1 MKYDVFISYS
11 RKDYVNEHGEV
22 ISNSPVKSII
32 DFLDKEGI
40 SYWFDKDGIYSG
52 REFVEVIAN
61 AIVDSKMMIF
71 VSSNNSNNSLYT
83 TGEIFEAI
91 ENKKLIIPV
100 RIDDSQYNAKF
111 KLLIRPLDYI
121 DYTKVDALSDL
132 LRAINK
138 EKDIISEREEAEK
151 KKRKE
156 IEKRESKKLIKSEIE
171 ECVQEVHKLMSTRQ
185 LLVDRIYKK
194 LRDID
199 VTQKVCPICGSKSN
213 VENEYCQTCG
223 WYFVGLSCIED
234 FDEKINQ
241 SLLVIARSR
250 WEKIEEL
257 QTCIVDLKEQIR
269 VLESKSELLEVG
281 AKNVCNSSNDDN
293 IPSFKSCF
301 LRHNILTSLVLII
314 SSVYYFVLGIG
325 LLVNGVGHSSRYHLV
340 VMGVFLLFM
349 SLCNYLILKFD
360 RAIWIMAPII
370 SYAIGCI
377 RLMKMVGFD
386 SRLVLL
392 GCCLLN
398 LFLMAVLFFL
408 KKGGK
413 NSYWYLL

>member
-132 LRAINK
+132 LRAINM

-269 VLESKSELLEVG
+269 VLELRECTLIEDRGKLRLKIDRLSEERLRELEYQKVLETTSKVVNNTLDLVRKDSQINSMISNEKDFELALRGFIVEYLERE
-281 AKNVCNSSNDDN
+281 KNDEEN
-293 IPSFKSCF
+293 
-301 LRHNILTSLVLII
+301 
-314 SSVYYFVLGIG
+314 
-325 LLVNGVGHSSRYHLV
+325 
-340 VMGVFLLFM
+340 
-349 SLCNYLILKFD
+349 
-360 RAIWIMAPII
+360 
-370 SYAIGCI
+370 
-377 RLMKMVGFD
+377 
-386 SRLVLL
+386 
-392 GCCLLN
+392 
-398 LFLMAVLFFL
+398 
-408 KKGGK
+408 
-413 NSYWYLL
+413 